1 MFRAIRLAT
10 RTNLVKSAPSVLRS
24 YASEAAS
31 KVEGLVVNFS
41 VPHQAILKNTT
52 VIQVN
57 ASAFSGDMGILP
69 DHVPSIE
76 QLKPGVIEIIKSD
89 GTDKY
94 FLSGGFMVMN
104 PNSVLNIN
112 AVEAFKLSEINPDA
126 VSRELAESKRLFS
139 SAKNETEKA
148 AAEIEVDL
156 YEALQSALKTN

>member
-1 MFRAIRLAT
+1 MFALRSVT
-10 RTNLVKSAPSVLRS
+10 RTNLVKSCSSVLRT
-24 YASEAAS
+24 YASEASS
-31 KVEGLVVNFS
+31 KTEGLIVNFS
-41 VPHQAILKNTT
+41 VPHQAILKNAS
-52 VIQVN
+52 VLQVN

-76 QLKPGVIEIIKSD
+76 QLKPGIIEIIKAEGSE
-89 GTDKY
+89 KY

-112 AVEAFKLSEINPDA
+112 AVEAFKIADINAEA

-148 AAEIEVDL
+148 AAEIEVEL
-156 YEALQSALKTN
+156 YEALQAALKTN